1 MLCFIHKLINERV
14 LYMNGIQSLKDE
26 NKKLLEEIRRLQK
39 SLEIATYWND
49 EHKVSELSIRATN
62 QSKEIDELKKKLKTA
77 EHFNDLNHVKEVT
90 LRATQR
96 GATIEKQEKEIQQ
109 LKDEIQKLKDE
120 NKLLK
125 SNNVGVA
132 SNTKAHNERGAG
144 RKERFSDQEKEMMKM
159 YRIQG
164 KTFKEI
170 AEIYHCSVGLIHKII
185 NE

>member
-1 MLCFIHKLINERV
+1 MGLYRMNEIQKLKN
-14 LYMNGIQSLKDE
+14 E
-26 NKKLLEEIRRLQK
+26 NKKLLEEINRLQK

-77 EHFNDLNHVKEVT
+77 EHFNDLNNVKEVT

-96 GATIEKQEKEIQQ
+96 GVTIEKQEKEIQK
-109 LKDEIQKLKDE
+109 LKSEIQKLKNE

-125 SNNVGVA
+125 SNNAAAIIKV
-132 SNTKAHNERGAG
+132 HNERGAG

-164 KTFKEI
+164 KTIKEI
-170 AEIYHCSVGLIHKII
+170 SEMYSCSVGLVHKII